1 MHAIHRRPQNEPSF
15 WTYVLEL
22 SIFSPEIVI
31 LATWTIQPQETTE
44 DDSHGAAVVTLLQ
57 DLARR

>member
-31 LATWTIQPQETTE
+31 LAT
-44 DDSHGAAVVTLLQ
+44 
-57 DLARR
+57 